1 MAGKRIR
8 QPVDEQQTI
17 RPRRQ
22 AEGERQKSSA
32 GDSQLNRLD
41 DPAGVVQLQQTYG
54 NAYVQRRLSQQEM
67 SQQQAKKN
75 LFSFET
81 KAQLSGGL
89 LGLDIAQAL
98 NLKRYVQ
105 SRQSQEKPSRWQ
117 GIGCLQVGGR
127 EFADKNVLL
136 QTDGRLR
143 LTAGRPFVEQ
153 VAQVAQSSYAHA
165 LAGLARPV
173 SANVK
178 VTLHTHPDDLELRDS
193 QLPGRDTFLAES
205 QKKATPFFLKV
216 EIESVFVV
224 MKEGKGQEIKLE
236 GQALLGSVIGD

>member
-1 MAGKRIR
+1 MAGKRVR
-8 QPVDEQQTI
+8 QAVDEQQAI
-17 RPRRQ
+17 RPHRQ
-22 AEGERQKSSA
+22 AEGEGQKQLA
-32 GDSQLNRLD
+32 DGSQPSRLD
-41 DPAGVVQLQQTYG
+41 GPAGVVQLQQTYG

-81 KAQLSGGL
+81 KAQLSGGVL
-89 LGLDIAQAL
+89 SLDIAQAL
-98 NLKRYVQ
+98 NLKRYEQ

-143 LTAGRPFVEQ
+143 LMAGRPFVEQ
-153 VAQVAQSSYAHA
+153 VAQAAQSSYAHA
-165 LAGLARPV
+165 LAGLTRPV

-178 VTLHTHPDDLELRDS
+178 VTLHTHPNDQELRHS

-216 EIESVFVV
+216 EIESLLVV
-224 MKEGKGQEIKLE
+224 MKEGKAQEIKLE
-236 GQALLGSVIGD
+236 GQALLGSVNSD